1 VDGAVDDIPGQ
12 DGLAAAVLAAG
23 WHARD
28 EYQNRPGLTSQS
40 GSCGIRV
47 TIDTDWGVVYVY
59 SGMRLLYLTVYMDP
73 RGDVRSHVSPHP
85 LGFLRE
91 VQGARGEMLYR
102 AVIDGTIVEDD
113 GNPRCA

>member
-1 VDGAVDDIPGQ
+1 
-12 DGLAAAVLAAG
+12 
-23 WHARD
+23 
-28 EYQNRPGLTSQS
+28 
-40 GSCGIRV
+40 
-47 TIDTDWGVVYVY
+47 VVYVY